1 MIYVGLDFW
10 SRNSKGLGAIYN
22 YKLFV
27 LLFHMLTVLISCGR
41 LENTKDFSIHL
52 SPLASLYWRLHH
64 SPFFL
69 DCGSLFFLYLHSLW
83 KLPIFVPL
91 PLLFLPS
98 PFISACFSHCL
109 PSLPCFLPS
118 FIHPS
123 FLQVFFEIL
132 PEHMC
137 GSFLSAVMKFLG
149 EMLCWWFWAEC

>member
-1 MIYVGLDFW
+1 MW
-10 SRNSKGLGAIYN
+10 
-22 YKLFV
+22 
-27 LLFHMLTVLISCGR
+27 VLIFDQEIPKV
-41 LENTKDFSIHL
+41 LVLSITTNFLFYFFICWQCWFHVEGWKIL
-52 SPLASLYWRLHH
+52 KTSPFTFPPSPLSTRGFITLH
-64 SPFFL
+64 FFL

-98 PFISACFSHCL
+98 SFISSCFSHCL